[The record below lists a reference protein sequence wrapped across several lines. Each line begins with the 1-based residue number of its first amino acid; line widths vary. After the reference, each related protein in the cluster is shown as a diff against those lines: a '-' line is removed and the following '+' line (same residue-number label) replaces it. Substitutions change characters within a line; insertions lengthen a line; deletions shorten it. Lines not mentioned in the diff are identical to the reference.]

1 MSWTSKQRLMETV
14 VHQTDG
20 HTLSVLKCKGAT
32 VLCDRRKDVWLLLR
46 SASCCLLEVAET
58 ESDTAACTDRLLQGL
73 PAQAA
78 VRLAPSFDTASW
90 TEDGAGS
97 KARMLCSPC
106 DRFMSTKT
114 RCRGCPVT
122 GAVQLQLMCIP
133 LTAVFMLRAERLTS
147 CAALERIC
155 GIFKS
160 SAILMYGWRAS
171 ALLVTSFTPC
181 PITVQTSDS
190 AGNSK

>member
-1 MSWTSKQRLMETV
+1 M
-14 VHQTDG
+14 
-20 HTLSVLKCKGAT
+20 
-32 VLCDRRKDVWLLLR
+32 LCDRLKDVSLLLR
-46 SASCCLLEVAET
+46 SASCCLLGVAET

-78 VRLAPSFDTASW
+78 IRLAPPNFVTASW

-106 DRFMSTKT
+106 DRFMNTKT
-114 RCRGCPVT
+114 RCRCCPVT

-133 LTAVFMLRAERLTS
+133 HTAVFMLRAERLTS

-160 SAILMYGWRAS
+160 
-171 ALLVTSFTPC
+171 
-181 PITVQTSDS
+181 
-190 AGNSK
+190 